1 MAIKEPNLVIIL
13 DLERTNANN
22 NHRDL
27 TRIWSISRLT
37 VVLVEMLMDKSLIF
51 RDKLLNKS

>member
-1 MAIKEPNLVIIL
+1 MAIKELNLVIIL

>member
-1 MAIKEPNLVIIL
+1 MAIKELSLVIIL

>member
-1 MAIKEPNLVIIL
+1 MAIKELNLVIIL

-51 RDKLLNKS
+51 RDKPLNKS

>member
-1 MAIKEPNLVIIL
+1 MAIKELNLVIIL

-27 TRIWSISRLT
+27 TRIWSISRQT